1 MWVRPKEHE
10 VVGAALAALRQ
21 RAGLTQMALAERLGK
36 PQSFVSSYENGQRRI
51 DLLELLR
58 IVEALGGKPRAVFAD
73 VLRRRAR
80 SRPQSA
86 VSSKKVIGTAR

>member
-1 MWVRPKEHE
+1 MWVRPQEHE

-21 RAGLTQMALAERLGK
+21 RAGITQVVLAKRLGK
-36 PQSFVSSYENGQRRI
+36 PQSFVSSYEAGQRRI
-51 DLLELLR
+51 DLLELVR

-80 SRPQSA
+80 SGA
-86 VSSKKVIGTAR
+86 